1 MQEVVGWDNVSV
13 HWAGLAVFIIAVDSG
28 WMVKVGVECFVNHM
42 ILARTR
48 CQINII
54 IIERMKL
61 KASEYKIGTNR
72 VTFIATL
79 KLHGNRGS
87 SFDCLCHRIELKDGQ
102 VD

>member
-1 MQEVVGWDNVSV
+1 MKWLVGTMFQFTGQALLFSS
-13 HWAGLAVFIIAVDSG
+13 LQ

-79 KLHGNRGS
+79 KLHGS

>member
-1 MQEVVGWDNVSV
+1 MHEVVGWDNVSV
-13 HWAGLAVFIIAVDSG
+13 HWAGLAVLIIAVDSG

-72 VTFIATL
+72 VTFVATL
-79 KLHGNRGS
+79 KLHGS
-87 SFDCLCHRIELKDGQ
+87 SLDYLGHRIELEDGQ

>member
-1 MQEVVGWDNVSV
+1 MHEVVGWDNVSV
-13 HWAGLAVFIIAVDSG
+13 HWAGLAVLIIAVDGG

-72 VTFIATL
+72 VTFVATL
-79 KLHGNRGS
+79 KLHGS
-87 SFDCLCHRIELKDGQ
+87 SFDCLCHRIELEDGQ